1 MIWSLSTETRSS
13 QQGERGCR
21 TGADTSYHA
30 ILVWVSHDVDQG
42 WNGAMS
48 LLWCIRV
55 ESNAQRYLQVF
66 SDTIGTLLS
75 EGIVAP
81 TVDLEGL
88 EDVYDVLVQQRQQRM
103 EAMALN
109 GEGLKIRSVAR
120 DITTLMPSPF
130 APLLATT
137 GEEPN
142 IPDIPA
148 ALTRRFEVRLL
159 PRSQGKA
166 VSLREVKPRL
176 ALLPESWVV
185 GAGRFDM

>member
-1 MIWSLSTETRSS
+1 M
-13 QQGERGCR
+13 
-21 TGADTSYHA
+21 
-30 ILVWVSHDVDQG
+30 
-42 WNGAMS
+42 
-48 LLWCIRV
+48 
-55 ESNAQRYLQVF
+55 
-66 SDTIGTLLS
+66 
-75 EGIVAP
+75 
-81 TVDLEGL
+81 
-88 EDVYDVLVQQRQQRM
+88 
-103 EAMALN
+103 
-109 GEGLKIRSVAR
+109 KIRSVAR
-120 DITTLMPSPF
+120 DITTLMLSPF
-130 APLLATT
+130 VFLLATT